1 MKDPA
6 SFVNEGRTGAA
17 NIGQVDHHLSSA
29 AFITAVCSWFT
40 DVYWVFSPS
49 STAKDRKTCLGSF
62 KAVKPFCL
70 RFPVTHQKDFRT
82 DLPRQYS
89 IDKLKAGGGLFAAAK
104 WQQV

>member
-1 MKDPA
+1 LADARTRLLEEGGLFHVGGPGFGRSPLAVAEVKDPA
-6 SFVNEGRTGAA
+6 SFVNKGRTGAV

-62 KAVKPFCL
+62 KALSHFVSGS
-70 RFPVTHQKDFRT
+70 R
-82 DLPRQYS
+82 
-89 IDKLKAGGGLFAAAK
+89 
-104 WQQV
+104 